1 MLLITGDSSRTLEVS
16 TRNMSSSDMAEY
28 TSLEPNAGG
37 NKVGYLNHFMHTM
50 ERPEKRGMTWS
61 NLSTSSLEC
70 SEKRAE
76 SFIGAD
82 NGTLED
88 PAKETDTME
97 TGYLQDAKCLQ
108 NGLKDVIGGQV
119 TDGNVQIADKTPLT
133 GQNMRALRQGVKIDH
148 TGNEDPRAY
157 TEASSDHSVKDG
169 LLENNLS
176 FTCRGKVALRYL
188 SHAVAVPVVWCT
200 KDVVRT

>member
-1 MLLITGDSSRTLEVS
+1 M
-16 TRNMSSSDMAEY
+16 RNMSSSDMAEY

-37 NKVGYLNHFMHTM
+37 NKVGYLDHFIHTM
-50 ERPEKRGMTWS
+50 ERPKKRGMTWS

-70 SEKRAE
+70 SEKRTQSLIN

-88 PAKETDTME
+88 PANETDTMQ

-119 TDGNVQIADKTPLT
+119 TDGTVQIADKTPLT
-133 GQNMRALRQGVKIDH
+133 GQNIRALRQGVKIDH

-157 TEASSDHSVKDG
+157 TAASRGHSVKDG
-169 LLENNLS
+169 LLEDDLS
-176 FTCRGKVALRYL
+176 FTCRGKVAL
-188 SHAVAVPVVWCT
+188 
-200 KDVVRT
+200 